1 MTAPTIK
8 TAQSNRVWLTGTL
21 VVVVS
26 LFVLA
31 TALALAYQVAVERE
45 AQRLEQFV
53 ASQAQLI
60 EAVARFDARYS
71 KRAVRGGPA
80 AATMQQVR
88 AALGQPVDQ
97 ASAVTWVV
105 ARQARGLVEIDVGQ
119 LPGGA
124 NAPLRQ
130 LLNAALAG
138 ERGHWA
144 GRDANGERVLAA
156 YAPVPTLGAAVL
168 ARLPVESM
176 LAPFLRAAL
185 IAGLVTFLLA
195 GAAAIYVGGS
205 GRALL
210 NRLVDSESMFRA
222 IFDSSPDA
230 IVVLSDKLT
239 VEDCNPTALSL
250 THMRREQLVGASIDK
265 VRPVYQPN
273 GERTDTTLKNAL
285 GFARSG
291 RRMFGEYVFERAD
304 GVRFQAEVRVAQI
317 TVAGRTRFVVS
328 AHDVTSRNRT
338 REELRRAEMHMQH
351 QREELA
357 HASRVSAIGEMA
369 AGIAHE
375 INQPLTAMSSYSDA
389 AQRMLADESVS
400 RGTLRETLEK
410 ITQQAQRA
418 AEVIER
424 MRRFTRQDT
433 GAKAVAD
440 MRDVVLD
447 VVRLAETDTD
457 RAGVHVEI
465 DAPSYPLPVRM
476 DRVQI
481 QQVLL
486 NLLRN
491 AAEAT
496 EAAGSD
502 EAVQVRMTMLRDRKV
517 EVAVDDAG
525 AGVPDADVERLFD
538 PFFTTKDSGMGM
550 GLSIS
555 HAIIDAHNGQLAHRP
570 GRRGGAVFYFWVRL
584 VDAKD
589 EAAGGGSDD

>member
-1 MTAPTIK
+1 MTAAPTLK
-8 TAQSNRVWLTGTL
+8 SAQSHRVWLTGTL

-26 LFVLA
+26 LFVVA
-31 TALALAYQVAVERE
+31 TALGLVYQVAFERE
-45 AQRLEQFV
+45 AQRLEEFV
-53 ASQAQLI
+53 DTQARLM

-71 KRAVRGGPA
+71 RRAVRGGAA
-80 AATMQQVR
+80 AATMQQIR
-88 AALGQPVDQ
+88 AALGPRSDDNP
-97 ASAVTWVV
+97 AVELIVV
-105 ARQARGLVEIDVGQ
+105 RRARGLLDVEVGA
-119 LPGGA
+119 LPQDREAPIRALTRRALGG
-124 NAPLRQ
+124 Q
-130 LLNAALAG
+130 K
-138 ERGHWA
+138 GHWS
-144 GRDANGERVLAA
+144 GRAHGGERVLVA
-156 YAPVPTLGAAVL
+156 YAPVPSLDAAVL
-168 ARLPVESM
+168 ARLRVRDI

-210 NRLVDSESMFRA
+210 NRLVDSESKFRA

-230 IVVLSDKLT
+230 IVVLSDSLT
-239 VEDCNPTALSL
+239 VEDCNPTALAL
-250 THMRREQLVGASIDK
+250 THMPRERLIGASIDK
-265 VRPVYQPN
+265 VRPVYQPS
-273 GERTDTTLKNAL
+273 GERTDTLLKNAL

-304 GVRFQAEVRVAQI
+304 GGRFQAEVRVAQI

-338 REELRRAEMHMQH
+338 REELRRAELNLQQ

-389 AQRMLADESVS
+389 AQRMLADESVP
-400 RGTLRETLEK
+400 RGMLRETLEK

-424 MRRFTRQDT
+424 MRKFTRQDT
-433 GAKAVAD
+433 GAKTVVD
-440 MRDVVLD
+440 LRDVVLD
-447 VVRLAETDTD
+447 VVRLAETDMQ

-465 DAPSYPLPVRM
+465 DAPSYPLPARI
-476 DRVQI
+476 DRVQL

-496 EAAGSD
+496 DAAGT
-502 EAVQVRMTMLRDRKV
+502 EEPVQVRLTTLRDRKV

-525 AGVPDADVERLFD
+525 GGVDDADIERLFD
-538 PFFTTKDSGMGM
+538 PFFTTKSTGMGM

-555 HAIIDAHNGQLAHRP
+555 HAIIDAHQGQLAYRP
-570 GRRGGAVFYFWVRL
+570 GRRGGAVFYFWLRL
-584 VDAKD
+584 VDAR
-589 EAAGGGSDD
+589 EEGNNG